1 MCVASSSQLRLNGES
16 DAFKTGP
23 ELLDNWRLHQ
33 RLALYLPWRQK
44 TDFYCTVEI
53 KYLLYIFFFTYLKL
67 EQSINYI
74 FKNLYFKIPQ
84 SHFFYTVCTFCYT
97 QYKNEIL
104 KIVSLSFPIFIH
116 NQNLLIFFW

>member
-1 MCVASSSQLRLNGES
+1 MRVASSSQLRLNGES

-67 EQSINYI
+67 EQSINY
-74 FKNLYFKIPQ
+74 LLKI
-84 SHFFYTVCTFCYT
+84 STLKFHNHTFCTLYVHS
-97 QYKNEIL
+97 
-104 KIVSLSFPIFIH
+104 VSHSIKMKF
-116 NQNLLIFFW
+116 